1 MPRPDLPVRDRSRG
15 LLALGSLPVACAVAT
30 AIQAL
35 YMLLVVLGNVADF
48 DTNFAFVGN
57 VLGMGTTNFGQPEG
71 VGLDPDIMW
80 RAIASPTLHV
90 AAYVAIIVWEA
101 LTAAVLVWA
110 VVLWLRGF
118 QYRALAEAR
127 RASTAGF
134 LMVVVLF
141 FGAFIAIGGEWFQ
154 MWRSESWNGLD
165 PAFRNAALAML
176 GLVLLHL
183 PSPDWDA

>member
-1 MPRPDLPVRDRSRG
+1 MPRPGRSTDEHGGRLLTLGTLPV
-15 LLALGSLPVACAVAT
+15 VCAVVT

-35 YMLLVVLGNVADF
+35 YMLLVVLGNVTDF
-48 DTNFAFVGN
+48 GANQAFVAN
-57 VLGMGTTNFGQPEG
+57 VLEMSTTNFGQPEG

-118 QYRALAEAR
+118 QYRSLAEAR

-154 MWRSESWNGLD
+154 MWRSEAWNGLD